1 MASDEATTA
10 VLRSDASVSDKIRAL
25 GRMGLARADIARLLG
40 KRYQHVRNVLEAERV
55 HAVPATATAG
65 LAESPARFET
75 ASRLVI
81 GPGGVLVLPRELM
94 ESLGLEA
101 GGVLIARRE
110 GDKLV
115 LIDGLTASRRAV
127 ERLRALL
134 PPGPSMADELIAE
147 RRAEAARDG

>member
-55 HAVPATATAG
+55 RAVPATAPPG
-65 LAESPARFET
+65 LAESLTRFET

-94 ESLGLEA
+94 ESLGLKA
-101 GGVLIARRE
+101 GGVVIARRE
-110 GDKLV
+110 GDRLV
-115 LIDGLTASRRAV
+115 LIDGRAASRRAV
-127 ERLRALL
+127 ERLRTLL